1 MPEFNVRSDS
11 VNVEQIMEQIR
22 ARIREKRG
30 VDYTEQQIR
39 ELAQVKLEKFLDPRG
54 VRSDLLDQFRKAQ
67 PAYEPPELP
76 NFAFEDATLFES
88 HRAPIQW
95 IRKLLMPLLK
105 LLFNP
110 NPLIQALHIQSRLNT
125 MNAEREARQEA
136 ARRQMDQLYYELV
149 HNLVVETTRTGI
161 EVKNLKMR
169 VESISSRLE
178 FNERRARALEG
189 AVVYKTAEA
198 EEAPPPRPAPQF
210 QQQPRQQP
218 PPRQQPHQQRHTPPQ
233 PAYIPPP
240 APIAAPPQAAAGPA
254 AVAEQPSQVPAQG
267 QAPGQGVP
275 GEGPGQRSRR
285 RRRRRGRR
293 GGGAAAGV
301 MATPGSAAP
310 GASADAPE
318 SGDALDQLDAMDRM
332 DDDGSPE
339 SEEAHASAVE
349 QVEQAV
355 VAETQQAETPLPGI
369 AEPPRVEEAHR
380 EQPQV
385 EEPPQVEP
393 SRVDEARPVEPSAD
407 HAEPPRDAEPAA
419 PADSAPI
426 APPAPDRADHDP
438 Q

>member
-1 MPEFNVRSDS
+1 MPDFNVRSDS

-39 ELAQVKLEKFLDPRG
+39 ELAAVKLEKFLDPRG

-88 HRAPIQW
+88 HRAPIRW

-125 MNAEREARQEA
+125 MNAQREARRES
-136 ARRQMDQLYYELV
+136 ARRAMDQLYYELV

-189 AVVYKTAEA
+189 VVLYKPTEVD
-198 EEAPPPRPAPQF
+198 EPPVQRQAPPVQRQSAPVS
-210 QQQPRQQP
+210 P
-218 PPRQQPHQQRHTPPQ
+218 PQQRYTPPSQ
-233 PAYIPPP
+233 PSYS
-240 APIAAPPQAAAGPA
+240 APPQVPSTPA
-254 AVAEQPSQVPAQG
+254 VNVTPATNPGQPSASQG
-267 QAPGQGVP
+267 QGQGQGAP

-285 RRRRRGRR
+285 R
-293 GGGAAAGV
+293 
-301 MATPGSAAP
+301 
-310 GASADAPE
+310 
-318 SGDALDQLDAMDRM
+318 
-332 DDDGSPE
+332 
-339 SEEAHASAVE
+339 
-349 QVEQAV
+349 
-355 VAETQQAETPLPGI
+355 
-369 AEPPRVEEAHR
+369 
-380 EQPQV
+380 
-385 EEPPQVEP
+385 
-393 SRVDEARPVEPSAD
+393 
-407 HAEPPRDAEPAA
+407 
-419 PADSAPI
+419 
-426 APPAPDRADHDP
+426 
-438 Q
+438 

>member
-1 MPEFNVRSDS
+1 MPDFNVRSDS

-39 ELAQVKLEKFLDPRG
+39 ELAAVKLEKFLDPSG

-88 HRAPIQW
+88 HRAPIRW

-110 NPLIQALHIQSRLNT
+110 NPLIQALHIQAQLNT
-125 MNAEREARQEA
+125 MNAERDARREA

-169 VESISSRLE
+169 VESIASRLE
-178 FNERRARALEG
+178 FNERRARALEA
-189 AVVYKTAEA
+189 AVVYKPTEPD
-198 EEAPPPRPAPQF
+198 EPPAPRPAPPIS
-210 QQQPRQQP
+210 QPRHQP
-218 PPRQQPHQQRHTPPQ
+218 PPRQQPPQQQRYTPPQ
-233 PAYIPPP
+233 PAYTAPVPAPTPAPAIGATPLAVTEPPP
-240 APIAAPPQAAAGPA
+240 
-254 AVAEQPSQVPAQG
+254 QG
-267 QAPGQGVP
+267 QGQGQTAGVP

-293 GGGAAAGV
+293 GGGAASTIMGAPGSS
-301 MATPGSAAP
+301 APGSTDAPGSAEAV
-310 GASADAPE
+310 
-318 SGDALDQLDAMDRM
+318 DQMDAMDRM

-339 SEEAHASAVE
+339 SEEMHDAAAD
-349 QVEQAV
+349 QVEQASAAAAPDLAEQAP
-355 VAETQQAETPLPGI
+355 VA
-369 AEPPRVEEAHR
+369 PPREEH
-380 EQPQV
+380 P
-385 EEPPQVEP
+385 
-393 SRVDEARPVEPSAD
+393 
-407 HAEPPRDAEPAA
+407 EPAPVQEA
-419 PADSAPI
+419 PAATAESAA
-426 APPAPDRADHDP
+426 APPPARDPADHDP